1 MVRQRF
7 LVLLLLLFLLA
18 GSPVAAGLAAD
29 APVVRAV
36 LFWMDSCPHCHIVI
50 DNVLPPLQAGY
61 GEQLEIRLIEIRSA
75 AELDQLYELAAAV
88 GLRRDATGVP
98 LMLIGDAV
106 LVGSVQIPAELPG
119 LVERHLLAGGVG
131 FPSLPELTVFMPEL
145 ESALMT
151 PLPAAENTSIP
162 AAAGEVSGFV
172 LAVAILAA
180 MVLVVL
186 YAAVQL
192 ATARLG
198 RRLLPRLAWLERVVP
213 ALAVAGLAVAAYL
226 AYVETQAVAAVCG
239 PVDDCNTVQTSEYA
253 YLAGIPIGVLGLAGY
268 LAILA
273 VWAWGRRQ
281 GDVRATLLF
290 VAMTGAGVLFSIY
303 LTYLEPFVIRAVCA
317 WCLTSAVIMALLL
330 LASVESASRQLAP
343 QPVRRRRRGHH

>member
-1 MVRQRF
+1 
-7 LVLLLLLFLLA
+7 
-18 GSPVAAGLAAD
+18 
-29 APVVRAV
+29 
-36 LFWMDSCPHCHIVI
+36 MDSCPHCHIVI

-106 LVGSVQIPAELPG
+106 LVGSVQIPAELSG

-192 ATARLG
+192 ATARRG
-198 RRLLPRLAWLERVVP
+198 RRLLPRLAWSERVVP

-239 PVDDCNTVQTSEYA
+239 PVGDCNTVQTSEYA

-281 GDVRATLLF
+281 SVARASLLL

-317 WCLTSAVIMALLL
+317 WCLTSAVIMAFLL
-330 LASVESASRQLAP
+330 LASVEPAARQLAP

>member
-7 LVLLLLLFLLA
+7 LVLLLLLFLFA
-18 GSPVAAGLAAD
+18 ASPVAAQLAAD
-29 APVVRAV
+29 QPVVQAV
-36 LFWMDSCPHCHIVI
+36 LFWMDGCPHCHDVI
-50 DNVLPPLQAGY
+50 DNGLPPLQAAY
-61 GEQLEIRLIEIRSA
+61 GEQLEIRLVEVRSA

-119 LVERHLLAGGVG
+119 LIARHLAAGGVG
-131 FPSLPELTVFMPEL
+131 FPTLPELTTFMPEL

-151 PLPAAENTSIP
+151 PLPAAANSSTP
-162 AAAGEVSGFV
+162 AAPGEVSGFV
-172 LAVAILAA
+172 LAVAILGT
-180 MVLVVL
+180 MVLAVL

-192 ATARLG
+192 ATARRG
-198 RRLLPRLAWLERVVP
+198 RRLLPRLAWLERALP

-239 PVDDCNTVQTSEYA
+239 PVGDCNAVQTSEYA

-268 LAILA
+268 LVILA
-273 VWAWGRRQ
+273 VWAWGRWQ
-281 GDVRATLLF
+281 GDHRVPLLL
-290 VAMTGAGVLFSIY
+290 VAMTGGGVLFSIY

-330 LASVESASRQLAP
+330 LASVEPAARQLAP
-343 QPVRRRRRGHH
+343 QPVRRRRRGYH

>member
-1 MVRQRF
+1 MARHRAIVI
-7 LVLLLLLFLLA
+7 LLSLLLLA
-18 GSPVAAGLAAD
+18 GAPVLTGLAAG
-29 APVVRAV
+29 APVVHAV
-36 LFWMDSCPHCHIVI
+36 LFWMDGCAHCHHVL
-50 DNVLPPLQAGY
+50 DNVLPPLQAEY
-61 GEQLEIRLIEIRSA
+61 GEQLELRLIEVRSA

-88 GLRRDATGVP
+88 GLSRDATGVP
-98 LMLIGDAV
+98 LVLIGDAV

-151 PLPAAENTSIP
+151 PLPAPATTAP

-172 LAVAILAA
+172 LAVAILGA
-180 MVLVVL
+180 MVLAVL
-186 YAAVQL
+186 YAAVKL
-192 ATARLG
+192 VIARRG
-198 RRLLPRLAWLERVVP
+198 RRLLPRLVGLERALP
-213 ALAVAGLAVAAYL
+213 ALAIAGLGVAAYL

-239 PVDDCNTVQTSEYA
+239 PVGDCNAVQTSEYA

-268 LAILA
+268 LAILT

-281 GDVRATLLF
+281 EDGRAPLLL
-290 VAMTGAGVLFSIY
+290 VAMTGGGVLFSIY

-330 LASVESASRQLAP
+330 LASVEPAARQLAP
-343 QPVRRRRRGHH
+343 QPVQRRRRGYH